1 MGFVIV
7 GLIFRDG
14 IVDTKIGLGSLELK
28 GGMFSGVQR
37 GSRVDSGLEPWI
49 WEVSG

>member
-1 MGFVIV
+1 MG
-7 GLIFRDG
+7 
-14 IVDTKIGLGSLELK
+14 VDTKIGLGSLELK
-28 GGMFSGVQR
+28 MECSSGVQQ